1 MMEPRKVL
9 LTLLV
14 LGATGSVVAFSAFS
28 AFSST
33 TSNPNNSFAA
43 GTVNISDNDA
53 GAALYSVSN
62 QKPLVTTDK
71 CIKVTYTGS
80 LDSDVKL
87 YTTSSLGSLAPYVN
101 LTITPGTQPT
111 STFPDCTGF
120 VADGAAL
127 FNGTLSGFATAHN
140 SYANGLVDTPGTVAT
155 KWVTSDA
162 VVYKFSLT
170 LQDNNAANGGA
181 SPLSTGTHAF
191 TWEARN
197 Q

>member
-14 LGATGSVVAFSAFS
+14 LGATGSLVAFSAFS

-33 TSNPNNSFAA
+33 SSNPNNSFAA
-43 GTVNISDNDA
+43 GTVNIADNDA

-87 YTTSSLGSLAPYVN
+87 YTASALGSLAPYVN
-101 LTITPGTQPT
+101 LTITPGTQAV

-127 FNGTLSGFATAHN
+127 FSGTLSSFATAHN
-140 SYANGLVDTPGTVAT
+140 SYANGLVDNPGAVAT
-155 KWVTSDA
+155 KWVTNDA

-170 LQDNNAANGGA
+170 LQDDNAANGGA